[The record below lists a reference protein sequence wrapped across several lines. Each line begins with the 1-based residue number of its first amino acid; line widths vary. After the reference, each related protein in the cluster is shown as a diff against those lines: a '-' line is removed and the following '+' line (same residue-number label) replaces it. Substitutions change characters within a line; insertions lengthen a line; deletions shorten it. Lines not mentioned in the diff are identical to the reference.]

1 MDAPLAIYTTKTSG
15 DIPFYV
21 CFSRMSNY
29 VKVMELAGVGSVIN
43 RTTLSCFSSSLALN
57 MLISR

>member
-21 CFSRMSNY
+21 CFSRMNNY
-29 VKVMELAGVGSVIN
+29 VKVMELAGVGSDIN
-43 RTTLSCFSSSLALN
+43 RTTFFFLSLEYAN
-57 MLISR
+57 K